1 MKSFGKVMKNR
12 YKEEKKS
19 AIIIYFIL
27 RILVIIC
34 GILALVRGD
43 YRNAFI
49 CVLALLLFTLPT
61 IAQKTLNFELP
72 NTFEAIVYFFIF
84 AAEILGDVNRFYVT
98 VPHFDTILH
107 TMNGFL
113 CAAVGF
119 GLVDLLNK
127 KSKKIEVTPLF
138 IALVAFCFS
147 MTIGVLWEFF
157 EYAGDQI
164 FIADMQK
171 DTVVSTFSTSK
182 LDSSKRIYIT
192 DIIQTEIKTESG
204 ETYVI
209 ENGYLDIGI
218 NDTMKDLIVN
228 MIGAIVF
235 CIFGV
240 AYLKNERENAFA
252 TKFIPHKFVPK
263 KLPEKIISK
272 SE

>member
-1 MKSFGKVMKNR
+1 MKSFSKVMRNR

-19 AIIIYFIL
+19 AIIIYFVL

-34 GILALVRGD
+34 GLLSIVNGNYKHTFICILALV
-43 YRNAFI
+43 
-49 CVLALLLFTLPT
+49 LFTLPT
-61 IAQKTLNFELP
+61 IAQKTLKFELP

-119 GLVDLLNK
+119 ALLDIMDR
-127 KSKKIEVTPLF
+127 KSKKIDVTPLL
-138 IALVAFCFS
+138 IAVVAFCFS

-157 EYAGDQI
+157 EYGGDQI
-164 FIADMQK
+164 FVADMQK
-171 DTVVSTFSTSK
+171 DTIVSSFSTSK
-182 LDSSKRIYIT
+182 IDESKRIYIT
-192 DIIQTEIKTESG
+192 DIVQTEIKTKSG

-209 ENGYLDIGI
+209 KDGYLDIGI
-218 NDTMKDLIVN
+218 NDTMKDLLVN
-228 MIGAIVF
+228 MVGAIVF

-240 AYLKNERENAFA
+240 IYLKNERENAFA
-252 TKFIPHKFVPK
+252 KKFIPK
-263 KLPEKIISK
+263 KID
-272 SE
+272 